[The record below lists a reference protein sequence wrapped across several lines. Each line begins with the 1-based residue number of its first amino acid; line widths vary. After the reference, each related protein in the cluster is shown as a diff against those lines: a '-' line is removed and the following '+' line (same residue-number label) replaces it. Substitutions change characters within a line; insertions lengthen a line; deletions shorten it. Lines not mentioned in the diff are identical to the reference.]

1 MDGNG
6 RWATSQGKKRVDG
19 HLAGSEVVREITT
32 FVSKREDISELT
44 LYAFSTENWKR
55 PKLEVDFLMNLLSKY
70 LERETSN
77 YIENGVKFKAVGD
90 ISKFSKKL
98 QRSIL
103 KLEEKTKNL
112 TNLTQNLA
120 LNYGGKDEII
130 RTLNRLK
137 NEKIDFSED
146 TFKDFL
152 DVKSDVDLL
161 IRTGGDKRIS
171 NFLLWQIAYAEL
183 FFIDTLW
190 PDFSKE
196 NLIEIVDKFYKIDR
210 RFGGLN
216 S

>member
-6 RWATSQGKKRVDG
+6 RWATSQEKKRVDG